1 MKKNLHQKLEKMTRE
16 QLLDFIDMLSESSAI
31 ENTMQ
36 LLLCPTQKDINK
48 AFRSFERWC
57 ESNAYGHPTVKK
69 EDGLAEATYVLLYA
83 LSNCDPKTQAAKL
96 YQMIHALHEIIDF
109 CEPAYEICYDC
120 KQQLHELLVSHP
132 ESYSEEDINRYRE
145 AIKELFD

>member
-31 ENTMQ
+31 EDTMQ

-69 EDGLAEATYVLLYA
+69 EDGLAEAT
-83 LSNCDPKTQAAKL
+83 
-96 YQMIHALHEIIDF
+96 
-109 CEPAYEICYDC
+109 
-120 KQQLHELLVSHP
+120 
-132 ESYSEEDINRYRE
+132 
-145 AIKELFD
+145 